1 MTHAAEQKASRGHA
15 PELPDDF
22 VSRSDGLRFRAS
34 DEGSRTAT
42 FVASTDA
49 LDSYDERVVQHWDL
63 ERYQRN
69 PIVLFAH
76 DRHALPV
83 GQCIAVAVVDGQLEC
98 TLKFATAEAN
108 PLAEQV
114 WQSIQQK
121 TLRAVSVGFRPHT
134 YRYEMENDQ
143 EVLVLDDNELYEI
156 SVVPLPANPDALAK
170 MKQRAVRA
178 PNDTK
183 PSPPAP
189 ETNPM
194 SEALQKALDKAN
206 TDLAEREADVRAV
219 EKTLAE
225 TRATL
230 ETVREEHTKAVAER
244 DAALKSAGETNDKLV
259 ELEVG
264 ALIGKKIAPVEKDS
278 FVKLRKADKALFDD
292 MISKRQPMRLDEQIV
307 PAATTKASPGADDL
321 GDLVDGIEKS
331 ARN

>member
-1 MTHAAEQKASRGHA
+1 MTHAEQKAPRALA

-49 LDSYDERVVQHWDL
+49 LDSYDERVVQHWAL

>member
-1 MTHAAEQKASRGHA
+1 LTHAEQKAPRALA

-156 SVVPLPANPDALAK
+156 SVVPLPANPDALATFDEWRGGSGLK
-170 MKQRAVRA
+170 LALARRVIRLHGGAVWA
-178 PNDTK
+178 PGDG
-183 PSPPAP
+183 S
-189 ETNPM
+189 
-194 SEALQKALDKAN
+194 KAG
-206 TDLAEREADVRAV
+206 AV
-219 EKTLAE
+219 
-225 TRATL
+225 
-230 ETVREEHTKAVAER
+230 VV
-244 DAALKSAGETNDKLV
+244 
-259 ELEVG
+259 
-264 ALIGKKIAPVEKDS
+264 
-278 FVKLRKADKALFDD
+278 
-292 MISKRQPMRLDEQIV
+292 V
-307 PAATTKASPGADDL
+307 PH
-321 GDLVDGIEKS
+321 
-331 ARN
+331 